1 MYMLLCTC
9 LLMFVACADKQVIG
23 LVENQSDWY
32 LGNLWKNH
40 KPWPALGRG
49 FNTGT
54 GWFSGPI
61 GRIQRWSW
69 KSFVSYFLLSLS
81 LRRHSSLF
89 GAAAAD
95 RLGADVAADGREGA
109 NEHAQYVAGW
119 SGEWRRQRAE
129 ICFPGFLDIWWHKTK
144 GQRSPNM
151 KIFYGSWT
159 STELLVCHR
168 TTERSSS

>member
-1 MYMLLCTC
+1 MYMLLCTR

-81 LRRHSSLF
+81 FSGVILLYLERLRRIGWEQMWRLTAERELMSMLSTSL
-89 GAAAAD
+89 AD
-95 RLGADVAADGREGA
+95 QVSDVANALK
-109 NEHAQYVAGW
+109 YV
-119 SGEWRRQRAE
+119 S
-129 ICFPGFLDIWWHKTK
+129 LVWWHKTK

-168 TTERSSS
+168 TTEGSSS

>member
-1 MYMLLCTC
+1 MQINRWSAWWRTR
-9 LLMFVACADKQVIG
+9 A
-23 LVENQSDWY
+23 
-32 LGNLWKNH
+32 
-40 KPWPALGRG
+40 
-49 FNTGT
+49 TGT
-54 GWFSGPI
+54 WGTCGRTTNRGP
-61 GRIQRWSW
+61 RWDEASTQVPAGFQDRLANTAVELEVIC
-69 KSFVSYFLLSLS
+69 KLFPSLSLF
-81 LRRHSSLF
+81 LRRHSSLL

-144 GQRSPNM
+144 DQRSPNM